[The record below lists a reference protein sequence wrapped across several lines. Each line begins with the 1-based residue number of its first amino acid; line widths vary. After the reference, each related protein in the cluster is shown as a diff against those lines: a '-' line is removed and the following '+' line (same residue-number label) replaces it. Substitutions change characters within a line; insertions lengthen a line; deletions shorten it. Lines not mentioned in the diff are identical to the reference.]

1 MDIVVQFFEII
12 SGVSA
17 AVAIIISITLYRH
30 GLKKERKMDTLKSLS
45 EIRKNYFNT
54 KMGQPQRTAL

>member
-30 GLKKERKMDTLKSLS
+30 G
-45 EIRKNYFNT
+45 
-54 KMGQPQRTAL
+54 